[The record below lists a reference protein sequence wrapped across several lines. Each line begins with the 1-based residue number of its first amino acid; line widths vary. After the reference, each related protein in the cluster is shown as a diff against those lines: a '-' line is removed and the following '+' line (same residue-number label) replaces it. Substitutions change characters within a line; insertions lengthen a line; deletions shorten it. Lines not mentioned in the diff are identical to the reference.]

1 MTFWTTLKAGRA
13 ATLLSASVMA
23 ATGAG
28 AQVPCRGEPSA
39 TRLHVVVEGVRD
51 ARGLMAATL
60 YGDDP
65 DKFLKSKGELR
76 VWFDPAEAPTMEMCV
91 YLPGPGLY
99 GMALYHDANANHHFD
114 RALFGPTEGYGFSRN
129 PHLLFGPP
137 PLRAVSFHASD
148 GETTVHV
155 RMRYP

>member
-1 MTFWTTLKAGRA
+1 LIA
-13 ATLLSASVMA
+13 APALPT
-23 ATGAG
+23 
-28 AQVPCRGEPSA
+28 AQAHAQSPCRGEPGA

-51 ARGLMAATL
+51 DRGLMAATL

-65 DKFLKSKGELR
+65 GKFLKSRGELL
-76 VWFDPAEAPTMEMCV
+76 VWFDPAQTPTQTMCV

-137 PLRAVSFHASD
+137 PLRAVSFHAGE
-148 GETTVHV
+148 GETTVHI
-155 RMRYP
+155 RMHYP